1 MIREFLIAAVILSL
15 CAAAYA
21 QQRPQTSI
29 GMKDPNAPIEYTA
42 DNFDADANSK
52 TATLSGNV
60 LIRQGEMRMRANA
73 VRVNIVDGKAN
84 KIFAKGH
91 VVVDAPSGT
100 ATGDNGVYDVN
111 PRLVTLTGHVVLTRE
126 KNVMRGS
133 LLTVNLVTGVATLD
147 GGKQQGGK
155 QQGGRVQG
163 LFTPE
168 SQKTGKP

>member
-1 MIREFLIAAVILSL
+1 MNRGFMIAAVGVGL

-21 QQRPQTSI
+21 QQRPQAAI

-73 VRVNIVDGKAN
+73 VRVNIVNGKAN
-84 KIFAKGH
+84 KILAKGH

-100 ATGDNGVYDVN
+100 ATGDDGVYDVN
-111 PRLVTLTGHVVLTRE
+111 PRLVTLTGNVVLTRE

-133 LLTVNLVTGVATLD
+133 YLVVNLITGVATLD
-147 GGKQQGGK
+147 GGKRP
-155 QQGGRVQG
+155 GGRVQG

-168 SQKTGKP
+168 SQKTEKP

>member
-1 MIREFLIAAVILSL
+1 
-15 CAAAYA
+15 
-21 QQRPQTSI
+21 
-29 GMKDPNAPIEYTA
+29 
-42 DNFDADANSK
+42 
-52 TATLSGNV
+52 
-60 LIRQGEMRMRANA
+60 MRANA

-133 LLTVNLVTGVATLD
+133 LLTVNLITGVATLD
-147 GGKQQGGK
+147 GGK

-168 SQKTGKP
+168 SQKTEKP